1 MLITDSN
8 SVSPPEPRHIAD
20 PVDPSG
26 YTAIARLSMPDAPS
40 TRAFT
45 ALTPSSHVVTIDI
58 GTEWG
63 GNNTGPEP
71 KELLLV
77 SLGSCTGEDVIGI
90 LRKKRQVITGYNI
103 NVYAV
108 EAQEHP
114 KIYTSIIVEHIV
126 TGRNVDPTA
135 VARSIELSIT
145 KYCPVHALLSRATY
159 IEHVYRVVAEP
170 TPPETLQSHTTTTK
184 PTTAR

>member
-1 MLITDSN
+1 MLITDDN
-8 SVSPPEPRHIAD
+8 SVSPLEPRHTTD

-26 YTAIARLSMPDAPS
+26 FTAIARLSMPDAPT
-40 TRAFT
+40 TRIFT
-45 ALTPSSHVVTIDI
+45 ALTPSSHVLTIDI
-58 GTEWG
+58 DTEFG
-63 GNNTGPEP
+63 GNNSGPEP

-90 LRKKRQVITGYNI
+90 LRKKRQIVTGYNI

-114 KIYTSIIVEHIV
+114 KIYTSILVEHIV
-126 TGRNVDPTA
+126 TGPSVDPVA

-159 IEHVYRVVAEP
+159 VEHVYRVITEP
-170 TPPETLQSHTTTTK
+170 
-184 PTTAR
+184 A

>member
-1 MLITDSN
+1 
-8 SVSPPEPRHIAD
+8 
-20 PVDPSG
+20 VDTSG
-26 YTAIARLSMPDAPS
+26 FTAIARLSMPDAPT
-40 TRAFT
+40 TRVFT
-45 ALTPSSHVVTIDI
+45 ALTPSSHVLTIDI
-58 GTEWG
+58 DTEFG
-63 GNNTGPEP
+63 GNNSGPEP

-90 LRKKRQVITGYNI
+90 LRKKRQIVTGYNI

-114 KIYTSIIVEHIV
+114 KTYTSILVEHIV
-126 TGRNVDPTA
+126 TGPGVDPVA

-159 IEHVYRVVAEP
+159 VEHVYRVVTEP
-170 TPPETLQSHTTTTK
+170 D
-184 PTTAR
+184 

>member
-1 MLITDSN
+1 
-8 SVSPPEPRHIAD
+8 
-20 PVDPSG
+20 VDTSG
-26 YTAIARLSMPDAPS
+26 FTAIARLSMPDAPA

-45 ALTPSSHVVTIDI
+45 ALTPSSHVLTIDI
-58 GTEWG
+58 DTEFG
-63 GNNTGPEP
+63 GNNSGPEP

-90 LRKKRQVITGYNI
+90 LRKKRQIVTGYNI

-114 KIYTSIIVEHIV
+114 KIYTSILVEHIV
-126 TGRNVDPTA
+126 TGPGVDPVA

-159 IEHVYRVVAEP
+159 VEHVYRIVTEP
-170 TPPETLQSHTTTTK
+170 D
-184 PTTAR
+184 